1 MPHIFS
7 HKGEKIYTHHSIDS
21 YPDSNV
27 FNMHAHDWLEILYFI
42 SGKGQYIIKDTV
54 YPMDAGDIFV
64 IRPGEMH
71 KLQIDSSVPYERI
84 VIRFSPALLDGW
96 DSKDSLLKVFYD
108 RPEGSKN
115 RFKSEV
121 STKVKTAFRDYS
133 FDEINNIELNL
144 FGRLLLILTALESI
158 YTSGESIGS
167 ENIKEQLLSYV
178 NNHIFEDLS
187 VQAVAETFGKS
198 RSQISRIFKQTTG
211 TSLWDYIITKRLS
224 EARSMIQKG
233 ESAHQAAGDCGFADY
248 SAFYRAYKSRFGVS
262 PRDDSPK

>member
-42 SGKGQYIIKDTV
+42 SGKGQYVIKDTV

-71 KLQIDSSVPYERI
+71 KLQIDSSLPYERI

-96 DSKDSLLKVFYD
+96 ASKDDLLKVFYD

-144 FGRLLLILTALESI
+144 FG
-158 YTSGESIGS
+158 
-167 ENIKEQLLSYV
+167 
-178 NNHIFEDLS
+178 
-187 VQAVAETFGKS
+187 
-198 RSQISRIFKQTTG
+198 
-211 TSLWDYIITKRLS
+211 
-224 EARSMIQKG
+224 
-233 ESAHQAAGDCGFADY
+233 
-248 SAFYRAYKSRFGVS
+248 
-262 PRDDSPK
+262 